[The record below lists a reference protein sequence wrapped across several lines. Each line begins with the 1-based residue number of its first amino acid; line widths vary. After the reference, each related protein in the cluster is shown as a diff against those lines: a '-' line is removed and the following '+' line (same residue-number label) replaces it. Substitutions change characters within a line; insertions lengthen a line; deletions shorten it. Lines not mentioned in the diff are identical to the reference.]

1 MSLRTIAVIVVAP
14 LIPMTTHAQ
23 NVPMRERIATLRNS
37 DATGRS
43 AVVDP
48 TDRVFPQIITGQG
61 WETRMVLVNVGGT
74 VVNFTEAFGDVNGNP
89 MKVTFQNYPKVRLF
103 PMSQLSEKSYPR
115 AVSIL
120 LFSIL
125 AIRCRW
131 AGGQLNYDTTAGRLS
146 GYTR

>member
-89 MKVTFQNYPKVRLF
+89 MKVTFQNYPQGQIV
-103 PMSQLSEKSYPR
+103 SD
-115 AVSIL
+115 VSIVGKIVPKGSFDFT
-120 LFSIL
+120 LFDTGNPMQVGWG
-125 AIRCRW
+125 A
-131 AGGQLNYDTTAGRLS
+131 AQL
-146 GYTR
+146 